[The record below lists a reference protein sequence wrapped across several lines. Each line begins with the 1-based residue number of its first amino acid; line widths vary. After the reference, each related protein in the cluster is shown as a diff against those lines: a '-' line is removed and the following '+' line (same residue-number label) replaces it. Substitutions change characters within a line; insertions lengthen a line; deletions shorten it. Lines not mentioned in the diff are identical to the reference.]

1 MHIRIRQLKRYV
13 FNFQNGGKTVLNTI
27 GHDGY
32 VIQFKQVTTIQSKML
47 NLVKLCFLPIYSQLC
62 DTSWIHGDTMWLEE
76 LSVNYTSADFVY
88 YNTGNK
94 EIADVRLNPC
104 KVLCEEK
111 TSEVHSF

>member
-1 MHIRIRQLKRYV
+1 MRIRIRQLKRYV
-13 FNFQNGGKTVLNTI
+13 FNFQNGGKAVLNTN

-76 LSVNYTSADFVY
+76 LSNNYTA
-88 YNTGNK
+88 
-94 EIADVRLNPC
+94 A
-104 KVLCEEK
+104 VLSTTTLGIK
-111 TSEVHSF
+111 KLQMLD